1 MKLDLEQYTYE
12 LRYSRTLNE
21 CINDLVQGHAGT
33 VIPFDLE
40 KHFMELAQ
48 DECFFKWPLIRYMY
62 AHILIRGYWVAD
74 DYSSRTCFREGAD
87 PALAEDILLPMA
99 EEGFAPAQYDIA
111 ACFCFEDSKIEQKAK
126 WLLKASKQNY
136 DPAIKC
142 LDEFLALGTRE
153 KLSMETLKEICDEVV
168 RNYEGKYSREFAL
181 ELLGK
186 MKGNTIK

>member
-1 MKLDLEQYTYE
+1 MELDSEKYTYE
-12 LRYSRTLNE
+12 VRYPRTLNE
-21 CINDLVQGHAGT
+21 CINYLVQGNAGT

-62 AHILIRGYWVAD
+62 AHILIYGYWVAD

-87 PALAEDILLPMA
+87 PALAENILLSMA
-99 EEGFAPAQYDIA
+99 EDGLAPAQYDIA
-111 ACFCFEDSKIEQKAK
+111 NRFCLGDGKIEEKAK

-136 DPAIKC
+136 DPAVKC
-142 LDEFLALGTRE
+142 LDDFLALRTRE
-153 KLSMETLKEICDEVV
+153 KLSTETLKEICDEVV
-168 RNYEGKYSREFAL
+168 KNYEGKYSREFAL

-186 MKGNTIK
+186 MKENTIK